1 MDFISDEEM
10 MKLEKGGTLP
20 DTLSDEEMAQLESQ
34 GPRGRSVYSQPV
46 GPNPELNM
54 QSARGAIGDV
64 ASQAAPG
71 SRTFV
76 PQVDQ
81 NPVHGTPPMAIPV
94 GGMAQAGLNG
104 LNAVGRAS
112 KAISGVM
119 GASAPARI
127 GASTAVGAAQDT
139 QNPLRGA
146 GIGLAT
152 GLGGEGLAKFLGGAR
167 GAVSRPKEVL
177 KYAKDPAIEQNVAM
191 NAIDDA
197 HEQLTR
203 SYYDKVQP
211 LLKNQ
216 KYKIDPRAFGGSVP
230 EADDAIRQAM
240 TNRPYPDLPSEIEIP
255 ATVGEKVRT
264 ALDRTVQYPKGTSV
278 AIPKEVA
285 DKYVANKALADQL
298 RAQRRVPGNEE
309 LASLYDDW
317 STAIGQGSDLQ
328 RKSGNP
334 ISALANESAD
344 NLALKLKVDRATG
357 SDLTGL
363 GEKFRAADSVR
374 KAEGIARPAWELT
387 KQSAKGAWEGGK
399 NASGAGLE
407 ALIHKWM
414 GRDK

>member
-1 MDFISDEEM
+1 MTEAEE
-10 MKLEKGGTLP
+10 LEL
-20 DTLSDEEMAQLESQ
+20 LELEEAEAMVASGAAKAQPQ
-34 GPRGRSVYSQPV
+34 YSQPI
-46 GPNPELNM
+46 GPNPRLNM
-54 QSARGAIGDV
+54 QTARGAMGDMV
-64 ASQAAPG
+64 SQTAPG

-76 PQVDQ
+76 PETGPA
-81 NPVHGTPPMAIPV
+81 PVAGMPPMALPV

-104 LNAVGRAS
+104 LNLVGRGS
-112 KAISGVM
+112 KVISGVM

-146 GIGLAT
+146 GVGLVT
-152 GLGGEGLAKFLGGAR
+152 GLGGEGLAKFLGGAG
-167 GAVSRPKEVL
+167 GAISRPKEVL

-191 NAIDDA
+191 SAIDDA

-211 LLKNQ
+211 LLENQ

-285 DKYVANKALADQL
+285 DKYVANKALADRL
-298 RAQRRVPGNEE
+298 RAQRRIPGNEE